1 MSASQTTKASCR
13 PKNRVSYDVPTET
26 PQESLHWKRL
36 FNINHININNS
47 LIHTHEELIE
57 AFQKDVISIKG
68 SEINCCN
75 SSSNNKS
82 IHRLL
87 AEWSCIIGYC
97 EALSTHKDPS
107 RRFTIFP
114 IPLKAL
120 RRLVEEDFVSL
131 LHRAQT
137 ELSTV
142 QLNGKKP
149 SSTNST
155 SATIAESTHRQTV
168 RSVANAI
175 WKRAQNKKGSMQDE
189 LHANSL
195 YSCLCGDIDGKSL
208 DCFGAALLTVIGM
221 NILGFEKS
229 CLTLSEDHAYESHH
243 LDDDKE
249 DANNHY
255 GGNETTRKLSTCE
268 VAIPGNTLAV
278 QSKRGQDI
286 SHTFAQLKH
295 DHITAETSWLYMAKN
310 AVRCDTPCMVMAALL
325 SNLNCDIDKQK
336 PSGATSDEKP
346 HLVSRALY
354 KLKRDMLWILH
365 DDMTTFP
372 FALMELG
379 ECEEHLSSPRGM
391 EWVDVSGM
399 LNSTEEILV
408 LRNEKLFL
416 DAIQVS
422 RSMYDDAQVYPYIY
436 CGHYHRDAG
445 RDGEEYRLVES
456 LRLYAEATRVACTYR
471 YDSKDCLQLMKHF
484 TTVASLI
491 SKDILIASRQ
501 GGNEK
506 TTARC
511 WHDEN
516 AIAAATWLIGF
527 FDSLLLWEEK
537 EHKLF
542 VEVHNIQHKHF
553 MGKLFQQ
560 FPLDIRTAVFDKMH
574 SHECL
579 GGDEALAVTEKQ
591 MLYFRN
597 PRSRRLAKGSLL
609 VAALSKE
616 KIVVREMDMALL
628 SNEEG
633 RSTRQ
638 VKRKSS
644 G

>member
-1 MSASQTTKASCR
+1 MSAPQTTKASCR
-13 PKNRVSYDVPTET
+13 PKNRVIYDVPTAP
-26 PQESLHWKRL
+26 PQESLHWKRVSS
-36 FNINHININNS
+36 INHDDINNS
-47 LIHTHEELIE
+47 CIHTHEEIIA
-57 AFQKDVISIKG
+57 AFQKDVLIIKE
-68 SEINCCN
+68 SKQSCN
-75 SSSNNKS
+75 NNHNKS
-82 IHRLL
+82 HHRLL

-107 RRFTIFP
+107 RRYSIFP
-114 IPLKAL
+114 IPLQAL

-137 ELSTV
+137 ELCTV

-149 SSTNST
+149 TT
-155 SATIAESTHRQTV
+155 TIAESAHRQTV

-195 YSCLCGDIDGKSL
+195 YSCLCGDVDGKSL

-221 NILGFEKS
+221 NILGFENS
-229 CLTLSEDHAYESHH
+229 CLTLSEDHAYESHYL
-243 LDDDKE
+243 LDDDE
-249 DANNHY
+249 DASNHN

-286 SHTFAQLKH
+286 LHTFAQLKH

-310 AVRCDTPCMVMAALL
+310 AVRCDTSCMVMAALL

-336 PSGATSDEKP
+336 PSGASSDEKS

-391 EWVDVSGM
+391 EWVDVSDM

-416 DAIQVS
+416 DAIHVS
-422 RSMYDDAQVYPYIY
+422 RSIYGDAQVYPYLY

-491 SKDILIASRQ
+491 SKDILLAPRQ
-501 GGNEK
+501 EDEK
-506 TTARC
+506 PTARC
-511 WHDEN
+511 WQHCEN
-516 AIAAATWLIGF
+516 AIGAATWLIGV

-537 EHKLF
+537 EHKIF

-560 FPLDIRTAVFDKMH
+560 LPLVIRTAAFAKMY
-574 SHECL
+574 SQECL

-591 MLYFRN
+591 MLHFRN

-616 KIVVREMDMALL
+616 KIIVREMDMALP

-638 VKRKSS
+638 GKRKAS